1 MVLKSV
7 GSRLFKVNLLA
18 DHLLKSIPFEEN
30 TIIQVVDCEN
40 FIVVKGKTTHK
51 DPLNLSELI
60 DSFNSTYSIF
70 LNEKFVKNIIDLM
83 EYGVELKPK
92 EKLKYSFYNSEN
104 CSYNYKQCDSFQADN
119 SFSYD
124 IELNKIDDE
133 SFLVVSSEF
142 PHGYS
147 LDQGRILFYYGK
159 HIIYNIPSTSPFT
172 KLTFELSTDTE
183 NENLLFN
190 VYDDFHEDFDEKLK
204 SSILDSFDFS
214 YSVLKN
220 EIKKVDWSFELT
232 NPLGDFECLKKI
244 QKDFVII

>member
-18 DHLLKSIPFEEN
+18 DHILKSIPVEEN

-40 FIVVKGKTTHK
+40 FVVIKGKTSQK
-51 DPLNLSELI
+51 DPFNLSLLI

-70 LNEKFVKNIIDLM
+70 FNEKFIKSIIDLI
-83 EYGVELKPK
+83 EYGVNLEPK
-92 EKLKYSFYNSEN
+92 EKLKFSYYNSEN
-104 CSYNYKQCDSFQADN
+104 CSYNYKQCDAFNSDN
-119 SFSYD
+119 LFSYD
-124 IELNKIDDE
+124 SELNKIDDE
-133 SFLVVSSEF
+133 SSLIVSSEF

-159 HIIYNIPSTSPFT
+159 HIVYNIPPNNPFT
-172 KLTFELSTDTE
+172 KLTLELSTDLQ

-214 YSVLKN
+214 YSILKN
-220 EIKKVDWSFELT
+220 EIKKVDWSLELT
-232 NPLGDFECLKKI
+232 NPLSDYDCLKKI
-244 QKDFVII
+244 QKDFLVV